1 VIKCENL
8 VKIYKKKPVVANV
21 NMEAKKGEIVGLLG
35 PNGAGKTTTFYMIAG
50 LIQPDKGAIMLD
62 DKDITRYPMYKRAR
76 LGLSYLPQEP
86 SVFRGL
92 TVEENIYA
100 VLEFIYK
107 DRNKIKLELEKNL
120 SELNIVNIRKTK
132 AYAISGG
139 ERRRVEVARA
149 LASNPKFILLD
160 EPFAGID
167 PIIVEELKHIIKN
180 LKKRGIGIIITD
192 HNAREILDIV
202 DRAYMLYYGE
212 IVREGTPYELIKD
225 NKVKDIYLGQKF
237 NL

>member
-1 VIKCENL
+1 MIKCENL
-8 VKIYKKKPVVANV
+8 VKMYKKKLAVANV
-21 NMEAKKGEIVGLLG
+21 SMTAEKGEVVGLLG

-50 LIQPDKGAIMLD
+50 LIQPDEGRIILD
-62 DKDITRYPMYKRAR
+62 GKDITHYPMYKRAH

-107 DRNKIKLELEKNL
+107 DKNKRKLELEKNL
-120 SELNIVNIRKTK
+120 KELNIVNIRKTK

-202 DRAYMLYYGE
+202 DRAYMLYYGK
-212 IVREGTPYELIKD
+212 IVKEGTPSELIKD
-225 NKVKDIYLGQKF
+225 AKVKDIYLGQKF